1 MANESASLRSEEKD
15 SLRLPGAA
23 NTQRTSRALLT
34 SQMVTQIRQG
44 FDNWE
49 LHYLLA
55 KVGVAEVGLE
65 DTKGVKDAEIH
76 IDANGQLE
84 LD

>member
-1 MANESASLRSEEKD
+1 MQPAH
-15 SLRLPGAA
+15 
-23 NTQRTSRALLT
+23 RALLT
-34 SQMVTQIRQG
+34 SQMATEIRQG

-65 DTKGVKDAEIH
+65 KDSKGVKDAEIH
-76 IDANGQLE
+76 VNANGQLE
-84 LD
+84 WD